1 METGYPVRM
10 LGNERG
16 YELRRRNHR
25 NPVTAYHLAGG
36 ESGVTRPRQART
48 AARDVLRDLDMLRD
62 LKEIPVTS
70 PDSGIAAPADDR
82 RWLVLVVVAVAQLM
96 VVLDATVVNIA
107 LPSAQH
113 ALNFSNNDRQWVVTC
128 YALAFGSLLLLGGR
142 IGDMFSRRQ
151 VLITGLA
158 GFAIASAIGGASVSF
173 PMLAAARTLQG
184 AFGALLAPAALGTL
198 TSTFIEPRDRGRA
211 FAVYGAV
218 SSGGAGVGLILGGV
232 LTEYLSWRYTLYVNL
247 IFAALAIAGAL
258 VYIRAN
264 RPATQQRLDWPG
276 TVLASGGLFLI
287 VFGFSR
293 AETAGWAAPL
303 TITCLVVGP
312 LLLAAFVAVERR
324 SAHALLPLRVI
335 LDRTR
340 GGSYIVLGLT
350 GIALF
355 GVFLFLVY
363 YLQLVKGYSPVTS
376 GLLFLPFVGGILV
389 SSTVS
394 STVALPRVGPR
405 VLIAA
410 GMLLGAG
417 AMAWLTQLTATS
429 TYAAIILP
437 ALIIMGLGF
446 GIIFAVTINT
456 ATAGVSRKDAGV
468 ASALVN
474 TMQQV
479 GGSIGLSALSTV
491 ALSTTA
497 SYLAVHHTG
506 PLAPAIAATRGY
518 TTAFTIAA
526 AILGAGVIVAL
537 VLLPSR
543 HRLAELSAA
552 AGAAQAVQA
561 APEPAQT
568 RQPQPVPEPQP
579 TRQPVPV
586 PRSADEPQP
595 AAADAI
601 PVALCSCSPVINHSS
616 GATVAAGSRS
626 SR

>member
-1 METGYPVRM
+1 
-10 LGNERG
+10 
-16 YELRRRNHR
+16 
-25 NPVTAYHLAGG
+25 
-36 ESGVTRPRQART
+36 
-48 AARDVLRDLDMLRD
+48 
-62 LKEIPVTS
+62 VTS
-70 PDSGIAAPADDR
+70 PASDAGGATTSSATSAIRQGRQAAPGDQ

-107 LPSAQH
+107 LPSAQR
-113 ALNFSNNDRQWVVTC
+113 ALAFSNNDRQWVVTC

-142 IGDMFSRRQ
+142 IGDIFSRKR

-158 GFAIASAIGGASVSF
+158 GFAIASAVGGAAVSF

-198 TSTFIEPRDRGRA
+198 TSTFTDPGERGRA
-211 FAVYGAV
+211 FAAYGAV
-218 SSGGAGVGLILGGV
+218 SSGGAGVGLILGGL

-247 IFAALAIAGAL
+247 IFAAFAIAGAL
-258 VYIRAN
+258 LYIRAS
-264 RPATQQRLDWPG
+264 RPASPPRLDWLG

-293 AETAGWAAPL
+293 AEIAGWAAPL
-303 TITCLVVGP
+303 TIICLVAGP
-312 LLLAAFVAVERR
+312 LLLAAFVAAELR
-324 SAHALLPLRVI
+324 SPHPLLPMRVI

-340 GGSYIVLGLT
+340 GGSFAVLGLT

-355 GVFLFLVY
+355 GVFLFLAY
-363 YLQLVKGYSPVTS
+363 YLQEIKGYSPVTS

-405 VLIAA
+405 VLIAS
-410 GMLLGAG
+410 GMLLGTG
-417 AMAWLTQLTATS
+417 AMAYLTQVTVTS
-429 TYAAIILP
+429 SYAAIVLP
-437 ALIIMGLGF
+437 AIIVMGLGF

-456 ATAGVSRKDAGV
+456 ATAGVRPQDAGV

-491 ALSTTA
+491 ALTATA
-497 SYLAVHHTG
+497 SYLAAHHTG
-506 PLAPAIAATRGY
+506 PLASATAATHGY

-526 AILGAGVIVAL
+526 AILGAGVIVAI

-543 HRLAELSAA
+543 RRLAGPGTAA
-552 AGAAQAVQA
+552 A
-561 APEPAQT
+561 EPRPTAEQQ
-568 RQPQPVPEPQP
+568 REQQPEPQ
-579 TRQPVPV
+579 
-586 PRSADEPQP
+586 
-595 AAADAI
+595 AI
-601 PVALCSCSPVINHSS
+601 PVALCSCSPVIDHVN
-616 GATVAAGSRS
+616 GATVAAGRGSRAVRS
-626 SR
+626 